1 MLEFWKS
8 KWWTDI
14 MIGVTG
20 WENDWVDNLV
30 SKEYKWDFTEISV
43 KHISIK
49 NNFGKYE
56 YMSYI
61 LSSLVWGCYTAD
73 LDIICYPF

>member
-30 SKEYKWDFTEISV
+30 SKEYKGDYR
-43 KHISIK
+43 
-49 NNFGKYE
+49 NFSKTYKYKK
-56 YMSYI
+56 
-61 LSSLVWGCYTAD
+61 
-73 LDIICYPF
+73 